1 MTLRPL
7 MWLAGTPDESA
18 RAVTIG
24 VFDGVHL
31 GHRALLQ
38 RLREEAG
45 ADLVPTVLTFDRHPL
60 SVVAPERAPERLT
73 TDACR
78 LDLLRQAGAAA
89 VVALP
94 FDAEVAALLPEA
106 FVREVLLDRLHA
118 RVAVVSSAFR
128 FGAGGRG
135 DSAALQR
142 IGREHGLE
150 VREVPPTMLDGRR
163 ISSTRV
169 RQALKAG
176 DVEQAERLFGRHHVL
191 EGVVVRG
198 AGRGRELGF
207 PTINLAGV
215 DVLAP
220 AEGIYA
226 AWARWADRLRAA
238 AVFVGRRLTFDGA
251 RTLEAHLLD
260 TDAELYGT
268 RVTLG
273 FVRRLRDDRRFPGS
287 RELSAQ
293 IARDVE
299 AVRATLAPLLSAI
312 PAPGPCR
319 YGSAEPLTR

>member
-94 FDAEVAALLPEA
+94 FDTEVAALPPEA

-142 IGREHGLE
+142 IGREQGLE
-150 VREVPPTMLDGRR
+150 VREVPPTMFDGRR

-176 DVEQAERLFGRHHVL
+176 DVEQAERLFGRPHVL

-215 DVLAP
+215 EVLAP

-226 AWARWADRLRAA
+226 AWARWADTLRAA
-238 AVFVGRRLTFDGA
+238 AVFVGRRLTFDGV

-287 RELSAQ
+287 PELSAQ

-312 PAPGPCR
+312 PAPAPCR